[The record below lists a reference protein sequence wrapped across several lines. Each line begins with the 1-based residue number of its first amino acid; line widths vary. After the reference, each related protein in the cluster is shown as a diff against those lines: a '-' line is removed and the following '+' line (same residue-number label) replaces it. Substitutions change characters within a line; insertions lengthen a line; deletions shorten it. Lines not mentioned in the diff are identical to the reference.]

1 MFSNMTKKG
10 FYKMKKHTR
19 LPENQYFE
27 DTNSKFFKSF
37 KLYITSNSNKKM
49 LKKFFLI
56 FIMNA
61 DTVN

>member
-49 LKKFFLI
+49 L
-56 FIMNA
+56 
-61 DTVN
+61 